1 VAIASWRLPEAAKTP
16 RPVVLVTGGSRGIG
30 LALAKGFAARG
41 YELFLIARDAHR
53 LHAAAVAIERQFRV
67 SVGHTPCDLTRVGAA
82 DGILA
87 ELAQAGRY
95 VDVLVNCASISAP
108 GDFAGCDLRA
118 ARSALALNIR
128 ATTDLMHLSLAGMME
143 RRRGGVLNVASLAG
157 MMPMPH
163 LALYGA
169 TKAYLVA
176 LSRAVATEVA
186 GTGVTVSVL
195 LPGPVDTDFLARN
208 MQVDQARLAL
218 LPALSADAVAHTA
231 IEGFLAGQTVITPGF
246 LGSLWRLGAKLLP
259 YRVLAPVAGNVLR
272 GLAPSEPAHTTPQ
285 AAARGGPIPSAAN
298 PEGKDAVAQAAQ
310 S

>member
-1 VAIASWRLPEAAKTP
+1 
-16 RPVVLVTGGSRGIG
+16 
-30 LALAKGFAARG
+30 
-41 YELFLIARDAHR
+41 
-53 LHAAAVAIERQFRV
+53 
-67 SVGHTPCDLTRVGAA
+67 
-82 DGILA
+82 
-87 ELAQAGRY
+87 
-95 VDVLVNCASISAP
+95 
-108 GDFAGCDLRA
+108 
-118 ARSALALNIR
+118 
-128 ATTDLMHLSLAGMME
+128 
-143 RRRGGVLNVASLAG
+143 

-176 LSRAVATEVA
+176 LSRAVATEMA

-208 MQVDQARLAL
+208 MRVDQARLAL

-272 GLAPSEPAHTTPQ
+272 GLAPSEPAPTTPQ
-285 AAARGGPIPSAAN
+285 ATGRMGPVPSAAN